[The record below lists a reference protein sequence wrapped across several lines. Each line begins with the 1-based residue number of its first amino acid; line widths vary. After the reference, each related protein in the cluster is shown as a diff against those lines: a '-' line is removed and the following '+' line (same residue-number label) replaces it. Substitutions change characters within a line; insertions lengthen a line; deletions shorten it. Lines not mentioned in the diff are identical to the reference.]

1 MLRFG
6 IWDWF
11 HESNNGCVCKLSSF
25 SISRFTTA
33 EGTSKNR
40 IVAPGKVMH
49 FYNSPPDSTEESL
62 IEVCP
67 FAVHVYWLV
76 Y

>member
-1 MLRFG
+1 MIIIIGWLL
-6 IWDWF
+6 
-11 HESNNGCVCKLSSF
+11 VSF
-25 SISRFTTA
+25 STSRFTTA

-62 IEVCP
+62 IEVSRP
-67 FAVHVYWLV
+67 FAVY
-76 Y
+76 